1 MFNILDGSGDGVLAV
16 EIIDSYTKED
26 VEKLKIICE
35 DELSKGHDKLNIL
48 FKLDELKL
56 HKITPVAFIDDCRY
70 SLGHI
75 KQMRHLAIVGH
86 SELEKLLVKADNKIM
101 GRPEDDLIEKY
112 FDVSEID
119 QAWKFV
125 GK

>member
-1 MFNILDGSGDGVLAV
+1 MLRTFERFP
-16 EIIDSYTKED
+16 EIIA
-26 VEKLKIICE
+26 VFRN
-35 DELSKGHDKLNIL
+35 KLNIL
-48 FKLDELKL
+48 FKLDELEL
-56 HKITPVAFIDDCRY
+56 HKITTAAFIDDCRY

-75 KQMRHLAIVGH
+75 KQLGHLAIVGH
-86 SELEKLLVKADNKIM
+86 SELEKLLIKADNKII

-125 GK
+125 ENK